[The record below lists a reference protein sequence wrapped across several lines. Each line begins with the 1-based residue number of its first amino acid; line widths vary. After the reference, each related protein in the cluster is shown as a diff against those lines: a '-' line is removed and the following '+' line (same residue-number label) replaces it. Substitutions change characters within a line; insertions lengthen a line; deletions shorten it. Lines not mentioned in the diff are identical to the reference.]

1 MFRWSFNVSLII
13 YTQRSRIQY
22 VPFVTVEGMESEQKL
37 VETMTFINNSVNN
50 EKLYLAG
57 IVFDDPDAY
66 DTAIPFNV
74 SYTIR

>member
-1 MFRWSFNVSLII
+1 
-13 YTQRSRIQY
+13 
-22 VPFVTVEGMESEQKL
+22 MESEQKL